1 MACRLA
7 WPGRPSGRMLRR
19 AAAALVLASSA
30 VACGEAPR
38 PATAPRAPAAT
49 DYPDLTIAEVEEMRD
64 AGVRTAAD
72 LPARKPDILYVPTPQ
87 KAVDVMLDLA
97 QVGPDDVVYDL
108 GSGDGRIPIT
118 AATEHGAR
126 GVGIDIDPV
135 MVRRARANAA
145 KAGVADRVAFREEDI
160 FEAEIA
166 SATVVSVYLLESL
179 NVKLKPRFLAEL
191 RPGTRIVGYE
201 WRMGD
206 WSPEKTVMVDG
217 HPVYLWRVPPR
228 G

>member
-1 MACRLA
+1 VTHVVIAVVVVLSGCTE
-7 WPGRPSGRMLRR
+7 PPRPPAPAPPRP
-19 AAAALVLASSA
+19 AAAASS
-30 VACGEAPR
+30 
-38 PATAPRAPAAT
+38 

-72 LPARKPDILYVPTPQ
+72 LPRREPDILFVPTPQ
-87 KAVDVMLDLA
+87 PAVEAMLDLA
-97 QVGPDDVVYDL
+97 GVGPGDVVYDL

-118 AATEHGAR
+118 AASKYGAR
-126 GVGIDIDPV
+126 GVGVDIDPV
-135 MVRRARANAA
+135 MVRKARANAE

-160 FEAEIA
+160 FETEIA
-166 SATVVSVYLLESL
+166 GATVVSVYLLESL

-206 WSPEKTVMVDG
+206 WSPERTVMVNG
-217 HPVYLWRVPPR
+217 HPVYLWRVPR
-228 G
+228 RD